1 MLPDGRRI
9 GAHLPLGRGMVRA
22 VDRTVEIGATALQV
36 FSDNPTAW
44 RRRSL
49 PPAELPAFR
58 ERLEEAGI
66 LPIAIHGPY
75 LLNLASPDD
84 TVRRR
89 SIDLLAHELEVAPT
103 FGARF
108 LNIHLG
114 SHLGS
119 GIDTGIERF
128 GASVAAALDLVPEAD
143 DPAVLVLEN
152 SAGSGDTLGST
163 LDELARIVD
172 SVERNGVERSRIALC
187 LDTAHAWGAGMPV
200 GDPAGVDEVL
210 AVVDRRIGL
219 SRVAMVHLNDSRA
232 EAGSR
237 ADRHEH
243 LGGGRIGLSGLRRIL
258 THPGLAHAMYVLET
272 PGMDEGYD
280 AINVARAVAIAEGRP
295 LDPLPAGAFRLRG
308 GRRGTAPA
316 DEVAT

>member
-49 PPAELPAFR
+49 PPTELPAFR

-75 LLNLASPDD
+75 LLNLASPDE
-84 TVRRR
+84 TVRAR
-89 SIDLLAHELEVAPT
+89 SIDLLAHELGVAPT
-103 FGARF
+103 FGARY

-114 SHLGS
+114 SHLGN
-119 GIDTGIERF
+119 GIDAGIERL
-128 GASVAAALDLVPEAD
+128 GASVAAALDLVPGAD

-163 LDELARIVD
+163 LDELARIVEA
-172 SVERNGVERSRIALC
+172 VEANGVHPSRVALC
-187 LDTAHAWGAGMPV
+187 LDTAHAWGAGLPV
-200 GDPAGVDEVL
+200 GDPKGVDEVL
-210 AVVDRRIGL
+210 AVLDRRIGL
-219 SRVAMVHLNDSRA
+219 SRVAMIHLNDSRA
-232 EAGSR
+232 EIGSR

-243 LGGGRIGLSGLRRIL
+243 LGAGRIGIDGLRRML
-258 THPGLAHAMYVLET
+258 THPDLAHAMYVLET

-280 AINVARAVAIAEGRP
+280 AINLARALAIAEGRS
-295 LDPLPAGAFRLRG
+295 LEPLPSAAFRLRG
-308 GRRGTAPA
+308 GRRGAAPS
-316 DEVAT
+316 DEAAT

>member
-9 GAHLPLGRGMVRA
+9 GAHLPLGHGMVRA
-22 VDRTVEIGATALQV
+22 VDRAVEIGATALQV

-58 ERLEEAGI
+58 DRLEATG
-66 LPIAIHGPY
+66 LVPIAIHGPY
-75 LLNLASPDD
+75 LLNLASPDEA
-84 TVRRR
+84 VRTR
-89 SIDLLAHELEVAPT
+89 SIDLLAHELGVAPT

-119 GIDTGIERF
+119 GIDAGIERF
-128 GASVAAALDLVPEAD
+128 GASVAAALERVPPAD

-163 LDELARIVD
+163 LEELTRLVEAVELRGVD
-172 SVERNGVERSRIALC
+172 PARIALC
-187 LDTAHAWGAGMPV
+187 LDTAHAWGAGLPV
-200 GDPAGVDEVL
+200 GDPAGVDAVL
-210 AVVDRRIGL
+210 SVLDRRIGL

-243 LGGGRIGLSGLRRIL
+243 LGAGRVGIGGLRRIL

-280 AINVARAVAIAEGRP
+280 AVNVARAIAIAEGRQ
-295 LDPLPAGAFRLRG
+295 LEPLPPAAFRLRG
-308 GRRGTAPA
+308 GRRGAAPA